1 MRAGWLALALVACGP
16 AAGTPASAPA
26 ASGSATAAAGSAV
39 GAGQTVGIGRHS
51 AAADYLNVD
60 VPLVAS
66 SRDDQLT
73 HHRGGTDVT
82 LGARPALPFYN
93 TAYPLDDG
101 ETAIAATYDHV
112 IRIDLRTGKQ
122 RWQQPQEGYPDITV
136 SPDGQHFVVSEDRRG
151 LLLHSVKHGRLLA
164 ELALDDKH
172 RDTRVAFDRAG
183 KRLAYPDYQAGELVI
198 VDVSKRRELFRLG
211 GTGAAQSLA
220 FSPDG
225 SLLAA
230 MHYGTLRVW
239 DLASRRT
246 RFVEKEDDWNVFAFS
261 PTGDALWAGGAEG
274 VIERVVPRYGQARQ
288 RFVLPGKPDVY
299 DLVVVPSPEREVAF
313 VRHAG
318 PYLSLVDLA
327 AGAELARLE
336 SGHDDIA
343 LSPKGRI
350 LVGSDGSATAAWT
363 VPPAVQLPDKLPVP
377 WRREPGHLD
386 SVDAIAVGGGRVVTG
401 CDDGTVILWDGAT
414 GKPLKRRFGHD
425 RRIGAVA
432 IAPAKGAVP
441 HAVAFAAE
449 GTGGVWLYDRD
460 LEELLVH
467 LALGEADQVHLAFD
481 PTGERLLASRIG
493 DGADRTEVLDLRTKT
508 IEHTFKGV
516 EWESFGFTSDG
527 RFLFAGPD
535 PAQLVDLDGKLRLR
549 KSSYLPHGDY
559 GESAVTILDDR
570 YLVAAAAKERGS
582 YLWLLGSEQREDER
596 VSSPMVFSP
605 GGAYFATTG
614 EEGAPLVLSS
624 VDGSV
629 VKELSPAPKRRRQDG
644 ELERPYAQ
652 SIAISPDRTAVVA
665 GFDDG
670 VARLW
675 RTRLGPK
682 PTVGSKVLGV
692 ATTRHQ
698 LADLRSAR
706 RAVDADKLDVP
717 TITEPL
723 RSKGLSRASKLA
735 VSPTGKHLAVW
746 SGWGDAVVLEVATG
760 KERRRFYGGGQ
771 DRVRHLSFGSG
782 DRVVLARDRGGADL
796 LSLADGKS
804 LGRAQRG
811 CRAAFE
817 APRDGIACIGRD
829 TQLWRGG
836 ERVGK
841 ELKYAYPDETAAT
854 PDRKLL
860 AYDSY
865 GAIRLVM
872 VDPDS
877 LFDAG
882 QITDHL
888 TSVEGLA
895 FSKDGRL
902 LASVGSNVVLVH
914 ELGAPRHIR
923 SGMPGRLRH
932 VLEGLDR
939 VSAVAISADGKRVA
953 GAAGAEAW
961 IWELPAA
968 KVVARIQASVGIA
981 EALAFAPDGILIA
994 LGGRGT
1000 LTWWRLP

>member
-1 MRAGWLALALVACGP
+1 VLAG
-16 AAGTPASAPA
+16 
-26 ASGSATAAAGSAV
+26 
-39 GAGQTVGIGRHS
+39 
-51 AAADYLNVD
+51 
-60 VPLVAS
+60 
-66 SRDDQLT
+66 
-73 HHRGGTDVT
+73 
-82 LGARPALPFYN
+82 
-93 TAYPLDDG
+93 
-101 ETAIAATYDHV
+101 
-112 IRIDLRTGKQ
+112 
-122 RWQQPQEGYPDITV
+122 
-136 SPDGQHFVVSEDRRG
+136 
-151 LLLHSVKHGRLLA
+151 
-164 ELALDDKH
+164 LALDEKH
-172 RDTRVAFDRAG
+172 RETRVAFSPSG
-183 KRLAYPDYQAGELVI
+183 KRLAYPDHQAGEMVI
-198 VDVSKRRELFRLG
+198 VDVGKRRELFRLG
-211 GTGAAQSLA
+211 GVGAAQSLA
-220 FSPDG
+220 FSPDDR
-225 SLLAA
+225 LLAG
-230 MHYGTLRVW
+230 MHYGLLRVW
-239 DLASRRT
+239 DLGTRRT
-246 RFVEKEDDWNVFAFS
+246 RFVEKEDGWNVFAFS
-261 PTGDALWAGGAEG
+261 PTGDALWVGGAEG

-299 DLVVVPSPEREVAF
+299 DLAMVPSAERELAF

-327 AGAELARLE
+327 AGDELARLE
-336 SGHDDIA
+336 SGHDQIA
-343 LSPKGRI
+343 LSPNGRV
-350 LVGSDGSATAAWT
+350 LVASDGSATAVWT
-363 VPPAVQLPDKLPVP
+363 VPAAVQLPGKLPVP
-377 WRREPGHLD
+377 WRREAGHLD

-425 RRIGAVA
+425 RRISAVA

-449 GTGGVWLYDRD
+449 GTGGVWIYDRD

-467 LALGEADQVHLAFD
+467 LALGEADRVHIAFD
-481 PTGERLLASRIG
+481 PTGKRLLASRIG
-493 DGADRTEVLDLRTKT
+493 DGADRTEVLDLRTMR

-516 EWESFGFTSDG
+516 QWESFGFTSDG

-535 PAQLVDLDGKLRLR
+535 PAQLVDLDRKLRLR

-559 GESAVTILDDR
+559 GDSVVTILDDR
-570 YLVAAAAKERGS
+570 YLVAAAAKDRGS
-582 YLWLLGSEQREDER
+582 YLWLLGSEQREDDR
-596 VSSPMVFSP
+596 VSLPMVFSP
-605 GGAYFATTG
+605 AGAWFATTG
-614 EEGAPLVLSS
+614 EEGAPLVLST

-629 VKELSPAPKRRRQDG
+629 VKELSPAPKRRRSDG

-652 SIAISPDRTAVVA
+652 SIAIAPDRTQVVA

-675 RTRLGPK
+675 RVRLGMRRA
-682 PTVGSKVLGV
+682 VGAKVLGA
-692 ATTRHQ
+692 ATSRHQ
-698 LADLRSAR
+698 LADLRSAKQ
-706 RAVDADKLDVP
+706 AVDAEKLDVP
-717 TITEPL
+717 TVTEPL
-723 RSKGLSRASKLA
+723 RSKRLTRASKLA
-735 VSPTGKHLAVW
+735 VSPTGEHLAVW

-760 KERRRFYGGGQ
+760 KERRRFYGSGRDQ
-771 DRVRHLSFGSG
+771 IRHLSFGSG

-796 LSLADGKS
+796 RSLADDEP
-804 LGRAQRG
+804 LGQAQRG

-817 APRDGIACIGRD
+817 APNDGIACIGMD

-841 ELKYAYPDETAAT
+841 ELKYAYPNETAAT
-854 PDRKLL
+854 PDRKLI
-860 AYDSY
+860 AYDSH

-872 VDPDS
+872 VDRDS

-895 FSKDGRL
+895 FSRDGKL

-968 KVVARIQASVGIA
+968 KVVARIEASQGIA
-981 EALAFAPDGILIA
+981 EALAFAPDGTLIA